1 LYCYC
6 LEHHQF
12 QCSQLCFFLSFLL
25 SFFPSLIKR
34 LPLIKSPYFICLITC
49 GPTLTAWRV
58 VFQKLLFWQRKKG
71 QNTRTAVI
79 IGATPPGYNL
89 AMQIQPNDQLGI
101 QFKGFF
107 DHRDLNRLS
116 HEFTGRIT
124 GNVEQVI
131 ALAFLYF
138 FMLISMWFNIFYF
151 WIFYCLFA
159 VFISIFRFRFNFITF
174 STIELMVNLKY
185 SVII

>member
-1 LYCYC
+1 
-6 LEHHQF
+6 
-12 QCSQLCFFLSFLL
+12 LSNNLR
-25 SFFPSLIKR
+25 SDVDSLASCISEIVILATQKR
-34 LPLIKSPYFICLITC
+34 PEYSNS
-49 GPTLTAWRV
+49 GH
-58 VFQKLLFWQRKKG
+58 
-71 QNTRTAVI
+71 

-138 FMLISMWFNIFYF
+138 FMLISMWFNIF
-151 WIFYCLFA
+151 
-159 VFISIFRFRFNFITF
+159 
-174 STIELMVNLKY
+174 
-185 SVII
+185 

>member
-1 LYCYC
+1 
-6 LEHHQF
+6 
-12 QCSQLCFFLSFLL
+12 
-25 SFFPSLIKR
+25 
-34 LPLIKSPYFICLITC
+34 
-49 GPTLTAWRV
+49 LTAWRV

-138 FMLISMWFNIFYF
+138 FMLISMWFNTFSFGFSIGFL
-151 WIFYCLFA
+151 LFS
-159 VFISIFRFRFNFITF
+159 FLFLGLGSTSSRFRLL
-174 STIELMVNLKY
+174 S
-185 SVII
+185 

>member
-1 LYCYC
+1 
-6 LEHHQF
+6 
-12 QCSQLCFFLSFLL
+12 
-25 SFFPSLIKR
+25 
-34 LPLIKSPYFICLITC
+34 
-49 GPTLTAWRV
+49 LTAWRV

-138 FMLISMWFNIFYF
+138 FMLISMWFNILVLDFLLPFCCFHFYF
-151 WIFYCLFA
+151 L
-159 VFISIFRFRFNFITF
+159 V
-174 STIELMVNLKY
+174 
-185 SVII
+185 